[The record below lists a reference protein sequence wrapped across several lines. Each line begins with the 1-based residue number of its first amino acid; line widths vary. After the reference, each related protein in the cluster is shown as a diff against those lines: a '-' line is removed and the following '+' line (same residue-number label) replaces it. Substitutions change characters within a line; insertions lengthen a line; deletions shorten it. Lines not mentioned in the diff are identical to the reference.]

1 MKASLIVG
9 CLALTLLLSACGQGP
24 SVVGSLSADAL
35 LSAPPANALILDVR
49 TTDEFASGHVPGAIN
64 IPYDEVGMRV
74 EELGSDRD
82 RTVVVYCE
90 SGGRAG
96 KAEATLLASGFTDL
110 VHLEGDMRAW
120 RSEGR
125 PTAKP

>member
-64 IPYDEVGMRV
+64 IPYDEVGRRV

-120 RSEGR
+120 RYEGR

>member
-9 CLALTLLLSACGQGP
+9 CLVLTLLLSACDQGP
-24 SVVGSLSADAL
+24 RVVGSLSADVL
-35 LSAPPANALILDVR
+35 LSAPPTDALILDVR

-74 EELGSDRD
+74 EEIGSDRD

>member
-9 CLALTLLLSACGQGP
+9 CLVLTLLLSACDQGP

-35 LSAPPANALILDVR
+35 LSAPPTNALILDVR

-82 RTVVVYCE
+82 RTVVV
-90 SGGRAG
+90 S
-96 KAEATLLASGFTDL
+96 KT
-110 VHLEGDMRAW
+110 
-120 RSEGR
+120 SER
-125 PTAKP
+125 TRRKKRLPS

>member
-1 MKASLIVG
+1 MMAQMKASLIAG
-9 CLALTLLLSACGQGP
+9 CLALTLMLSACDQGP

-82 RTVVVYCE
+82 RTAPDAAPAPV
-90 SGGRAG
+90 A
-96 KAEATLLASGFTDL
+96 ATRLRHDPETD
-110 VHLEGDMRAW
+110 ETPAF
-120 RSEGR
+120 
-125 PTAKP
+125 A